1 MVLQV
6 FCTDEE
12 IRAHKFSLFIWPYRY
27 LHYLSVCLFVCLSL
41 TVHCSCCKAV
51 CCVVTNLCTTQS
63 TNIRASKTQV
73 KGFIRILWTWYAVAI
88 FGQFLSHWT
97 SEAAWSD
104 VFQTTQE
111 EAFFAISEVIWS
123 AQALV
128 WARVV
133 GTNGSIGT
141 VVSSQGA
148 FINITT

>member
-1 MVLQV
+1 MKKSELTN
-6 FCTDEE
+6 F
-12 IRAHKFSLFIWPYRY
+12 HSLFDLIAIYTIC
-27 LHYLSVCLFVCLSL
+27 LFVCLSVCLSL
-41 TVHCSCCKAV
+41 TVHCSCCIAV
-51 CCVVTNLCTTQS
+51 CCVVTNLSTTQS

-73 KGFIRILWTWYAVAI
+73 KWLIGFFWTWYAVAI

-133 GTNGSIGT
+133 GTDGSIGT
-141 VVSSQGA
+141 VVSSNGA
-148 FINITT
+148 FVNIAT